1 MVFLFLCDAERGA
14 VFAKA
19 FAEHLSDVRFSM
31 EAASVAPDNV
41 RYIMTWKPP
50 EDLERY
56 PNLDAVF
63 CIGAGV
69 DQFANAS
76 LPSKVKLIRMVDES
90 ITRMV
95 VEYVMMAVLCL
106 HRNLHVYIDQQRR
119 HVWHEVIPQPQS
131 ADRRVSVL
139 GMGVLGEAALSK
151 LQGFGFKLSGWS
163 RSQRSIDGVACFSG
177 EDGLRDM
184 VANTDILVC
193 LLPLTPETTG
203 ILNKELFALLPLG
216 ASLVHA
222 GRGRQLDCDALMSAL
237 DSGHLSGAFLDVVD
251 PEPLNSDH
259 PLWAQSHGLPC
270 GCHFHGNV
278 HKALSERI

>member
-1 MVFLFLCDAERGA
+1 
-14 VFAKA
+14 
-19 FAEHLSDVRFSM
+19 
-31 EAASVAPDNV
+31 
-41 RYIMTWKPP
+41 
-50 EDLERY
+50 
-56 PNLDAVF
+56 
-63 CIGAGV
+63 
-69 DQFANAS
+69 
-76 LPSKVKLIRMVDES
+76 
-90 ITRMV
+90 
-95 VEYVMMAVLCL
+95 
-106 HRNLHVYIDQQRR
+106 
-119 HVWHEVIPQPQS
+119 
-131 ADRRVSVL
+131 
-139 GMGVLGEAALSK
+139 
-151 LQGFGFKLSGWS
+151 
-163 RSQRSIDGVACFSG
+163 
-177 EDGLRDM
+177 

-270 GCHFHGNV
+270 RCHFHGNV